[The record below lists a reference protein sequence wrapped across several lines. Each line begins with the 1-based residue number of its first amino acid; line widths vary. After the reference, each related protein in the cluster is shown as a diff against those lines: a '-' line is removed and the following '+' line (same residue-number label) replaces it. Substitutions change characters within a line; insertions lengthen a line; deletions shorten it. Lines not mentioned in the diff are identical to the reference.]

1 MKKNKIIKFNLLEN
15 AKSSLRH
22 AVTHLTNDDEI
33 TADDYKYAILDIVHS
48 IELLFKE
55 KLKRVHPA
63 FIWKNIDRYPDKKEY
78 TVTLDIAKNRLIRM
92 AGVQF
97 ADKHT
102 KNLEAI
108 KKLRNEIEH
117 YEFEGEIELVKSHI
131 GRMMSFIF
139 WFSEEY
145 LELKWEE
152 EFKNDDSWWSL
163 INMYQFFEEHVAVI
177 EERMFKEKR
186 AAMDCPECGA
196 YTFDLD
202 NGSCQMCGES
212 QQVDECENCGQ
223 RYIANV
229 LHEYD
234 RQVDKDHFVK
244 EKLCDSCATPPFD
257 ND

>member
-15 AKSSLRH
+15 AKSSLHH
-22 AVTHLTNDDEI
+22 AVSHLTNEDEI
-33 TADDYKYAILDIVHS
+33 TTADYKYAILDIAHS

-63 FIWKNIDRYPDKKEY
+63 FMWKNIDRYPDKKEY
-78 TVTLDIAKNRLIRM
+78 TVTLDSAKNRLVRI
-92 AGVQF
+92 ACVKF
-97 ADKHT
+97 TDKHT
-102 KNLEAI
+102 KNLESI

-117 YEFEGEIELVKSHI
+117 YEFEREIEVIKSHI

-152 EFKNDDSWWSL
+152 EFKKDDSWWSL
-163 INMYQFFEEHVAVI
+163 INMYQFFEEHVAVV
-177 EERMFKEKR
+177 EERMFKEKK
-186 AAMDCPECGA
+186 AVTDCIECGA

-202 NGSCQMCGES
+202 EESCQMCGES
-212 QQVDECENCGQ
+212 QHVDECENCGQ
-223 RYIANV
+223 RYVANEI
-229 LHEYD
+229 HEYTE
-234 RQVDKDHFVK
+234 QVAQDCFVK
-244 EKLCDSCATPPFD
+244 HKLCEFCAPPYD